1 MIVLAPRGG
10 LCNRLRTL
18 LSVVG
23 FPVPTTCRVLWA
35 RNEEC
40 YARFDELF
48 EPLSVAHVSMEDCP
62 WWAAVARRRNLHLPH
77 LVRQLMG
84 YEQYED
90 LRSPEVYLSLLEL
103 LRSHYGSDGRR
114 EGIASAKLFISSSTE
129 LRHYP
134 REAYDLLRPLPVIAE
149 RIAALRNQFAA
160 HTVGVHIRRTDH
172 RASIAHSPDTA
183 FLRAMDEEVRRDPT
197 VRFFLAT
204 DDDALKQRLKERYP
218 DRLITQPQTP
228 PRNTLDGMRAAVI
241 DLWCLAATQKL
252 LGSYGS
258 SFTDT
263 AAEMGNVP
271 LEVVK
276 A

>member
-18 LSVVG
+18 LSLVE
-23 FPVPTTCRVLWA
+23 FPVPTACRVLWA

-40 YARFDELF
+40 CARFDELF
-48 EPLSVAHVSMEDCP
+48 QPLDVERVSVEDSP
-62 WWAAVARRRNLHLPH
+62 WWAAVARRRNLRLPH
-77 LVRQLMG
+77 VVRQLKG

-90 LRSPEVYLSLLEL
+90 LRSPDTYLSLLE
-103 LRSHYGSDGRR
+103 RA
-114 EGIASAKLFISSSTE
+114 ASSRLFISSSTE
-129 LRHYP
+129 LRPYP
-134 REAYDLLRPLPVIAE
+134 RSAYDLLHPIPAVKE
-149 RIAALRNQFAA
+149 RIDALKSQFAA

-172 RASIAHSPDTA
+172 RVSIAHSPTAA
-183 FLRAMDEEVRRDPT
+183 FLRAMDEAVRRDPA

-204 DDDALKQRLKERYP
+204 DDDALKQRLLARYP
-218 DRLITQPQTP
+218 DRIITQSHAA
-228 PRNTLDGMRAAVI
+228 PRHTLEGMRAAVV

-271 LEVVK
+271 LEVVTS
-276 A
+276 

>member
-23 FPVPTTCRVLWA
+23 FPVPSTCRVLWA

-40 YARFDELF
+40 CARFDELF
-48 EPLSVAHVSMEDCP
+48 EPIGVEYVSMEDCP
-62 WWAAVARRRNLHLPH
+62 WWAAASRRRNLHLPH
-77 LVRQLMG
+77 LVRRLIG

-90 LRSPEVYLSLLEL
+90 LRSPDVYLSLLE
-103 LRSHYGSDGRR
+103 RA
-114 EGIASAKLFISSSTE
+114 ASARLFISSSTE

-134 REAYDLLRPLPVIAE
+134 RRAYDMLRPLPIILE
-149 RIAALRNQFAA
+149 RITALQSQFAA

-172 RASIAHSPDTA
+172 RASIAHSPDAA

-204 DDDALKQRLKERYP
+204 DDEALKQRLKERYP

-228 PRNTLDGMRAAVI
+228 PRNTLEGMRAAVV

>member
-18 LSVVG
+18 LSVLG
-23 FPVPTTCRVLWA
+23 FPLTAPLRVLWA
-35 RNEEC
+35 RNAAC
-40 YARFDELF
+40 RARFDELF
-48 EPLSVAHVSMEDCP
+48 QPLKGASVCIEDCP
-62 WWAAVARRRNLHLPH
+62 WWGTVSRRRSLCIPH
-77 LVRQLMG
+77 VVRRLMG

-90 LRSPEVYLSLLEL
+90 LSSPALFLSLLQ
-103 LRSHYGSDGRR
+103 R
-114 EGIASAKLFISSSTE
+114 EPSARLFISSSAE

-134 REAYDLLRPLPVIAE
+134 REAYNLLRPIPVIAE
-149 RIAALRNQFAA
+149 RIAALQSQFTP

-172 RASIAHSPDTA
+172 RVSIAHSPTTA
-183 FLRAMDEEVRRDPT
+183 FVRAMDEEVRRDAA
-197 VRFFLAT
+197 VHFFLAT
-204 DDDALKQRLKERYP
+204 DDDALKQQLLSRYSN
-218 DRLITQPQTP
+218 RLITQKQTA
-228 PRNTLDGMRAAVI
+228 PRATLEGMRGAVV
-241 DLWCLAATQKL
+241 DLWCLAATQRI

-276 A
+276 G

>member
-23 FPVPTTCRVLWA
+23 FPLPTTCRVLWA

-40 YARFDELF
+40 CARFDELF
-48 EPLSVAHVSMEDCP
+48 APLGVEHVSMEDSP
-62 WWAAVARRRNLHLPH
+62 WWAAVARRRNLHQPH
-77 LVRQLMG
+77 LVRRLMG

-90 LRSPEVYLSLLEL
+90 LRSPDVYLSLLE
-103 LRSHYGSDGRR
+103 R
-114 EGIASAKLFISSSTE
+114 ATSARFFISSSTE

-134 REAYDLLRPLPVIAE
+134 REAYDLLRPIPVIAE
-149 RIAALRNQFAA
+149 RIAALQSQFSA

-172 RASIAHSPDTA
+172 RASIAHSPDAA
-183 FLRAMDEEVRRDPT
+183 FLRAMDEAVHRDPNL
-197 VRFFLAT
+197 RFFLAT
-204 DDDALKQRLKERYP
+204 DDDALKQRLLSRYA
-218 DRLITQPQTP
+218 DRLITQSQAL
-228 PRNTLDGMRAAVI
+228 PRHTLEGMRSAVA
-241 DLWCLAATQKL
+241 DLWCLAATQQI

-271 LEVVK
+271 LKVVK